1 MVRPLRGVLFLML
14 ALISLAPLTAQDL
27 PAMPKVDISLIPQV
41 IQGDITKVLWKDPR
55 NLIATMGK
63 PLVVSLD
70 GENFRLR
77 VSMTVYPHKR
87 GYFLV
92 VQQEVASRSQGAE
105 GFRSSV
111 QSLSCTPGD
120 KLLFYPFGQAAP
132 GGSDELVLEISVQ
145 PHEAHQ

>member
-1 MVRPLRGVLFLML
+1 MARPRWGALLLSLTVLG
-14 ALISLAPLTAQDL
+14 LAPLAAQDL
-27 PAMPKVDISLIPQV
+27 PAMPKVDISLVPQV
-41 IQGDITKVLWKDPR
+41 IQGDISKVLWQDPR
-55 NLIATMGK
+55 SLSATLGK

-77 VSMTVYPHKR
+77 VSMTVYPHKK

-111 QSLSCTPGD
+111 QSLACTPGD
-120 KLLFYPFGQAAP
+120 KLLFYPFGQAVP
-132 GGSDELVLEISVQ
+132 GGAEELVLEISVQ
-145 PHEAHQ
+145 PHEAHH